1 MALTIPGMLNQG
13 THWGRLDDWCRESA
27 GMLRRRVSAA
37 TIVRVIAIGVAFG
50 ALGANA
56 LASGDATA
64 LLIGV
69 VLLLTIQ
76 TALRR
81 QR

>member
-1 MALTIPGMLNQG
+1 MLNQG
-13 THWGRLDDWCRESA
+13 MLWSRLDDWCRDSA

-37 TIVRVIAIGVAFG
+37 TIARVIAIGVAFG
-50 ALGANA
+50 ALGANT
-56 LASGDATA
+56 LASGDTTA

-76 TALRR
+76 TVRRR